1 MSLTEIF
8 YYGLKRLQFRGGHL
22 VCYTHY
28 THLFSQRVDARYIKS
43 VTSLIQSAFQQAS
56 ESLSSVEQR
65 LAQRN
70 MEVLSTEGRE
80 AAEHEIEREFERIH
94 HIVEQDLS

>member
-1 MSLTEIF
+1 M
-8 YYGLKRLQFRGGHL
+8 
-22 VCYTHY
+22 
-28 THLFSQRVDARYIKS
+28 
-43 VTSLIQSAFQQAS
+43 IQSAFQQAS